1 MGDRENMTDRKLLEE
16 IDRKLEVHLVRCE
29 GCRAE
34 VCELSRIVR
43 GNGRPGLVS
52 QVRMLMAGAGLL
64 GIVVAGIA
72 VEVFRAWFGG

>member
-29 GCRAE
+29 SCRAE
-34 VCELSRIVR
+34 VCELSRMVR